1 MDADATAQNKAGR
14 DKQIVSAIVSGD
26 QEAWRGFVDAH
37 TDWVL
42 YKSREWCMGHCGYP
56 ASERL
61 CGLLSLSLRRG
72 GKTPASTLPECDDG
86 LDTYIWIFE
95 QLRNR
100 IKKYTGKNGC
110 LLSTY
115 VWTILNSREFHIDWL
130 RWKFG
135 RAF

>member
-1 MDADATAQNKAGR
+1 MNASDMVKDKTGR
-14 DKQIVSAIVSGD
+14 DRETVSAIVNGD
-26 QEAWRGFVDAH
+26 ENAWRGFVDAH

-42 YKSREWCMGHCGYP
+42 YKSREWCKGHCQYP
-56 ASERL
+56 AGERL
-61 CGLLSLSLRRG
+61 CGLLSLSLQRD

-95 QLRNR
+95 QLRKK